1 VKRLRVVVVDD
12 HDVVRRGVRALLE
25 SEKGWRVVG
34 EAATGPEAIDL
45 VGRLAPEVAVVD
57 VSLPEMSGLEVTRR
71 IRVASP
77 GTEVLVLTVHDSE
90 HVVREVMA
98 AGARGYV
105 LKSDAGRHLIAAVS
119 AVAAHRTYVSER
131 VAEIVVEGLASAA
144 AGEPPPPDQALT
156 AREREIVQMIAEG
169 HTSRELAGVLG
180 IRPKTVEAH
189 RANVMRKLGLHTVAA
204 LVRYAIRH
212 RMVDG

>member
-25 SEKGWRVVG
+25 SEKGWKVVG
-34 EAATGPEAIDL
+34 EAATGPEAVEL
-45 VGRLAPEVAVVD
+45 VRRETPEVAVVD
-57 VSLPEMSGLEVTRR
+57 VSMPDTSGLELTRR
-71 IRVASP
+71 IHEASP
-77 GTEVLVLTVHDSE
+77 ATEVLVLTVHDSE

-119 AVAAHRTYVSER
+119 AVAEHRTYVSER
-131 VAEIVVEGLASAA
+131 VAEIVVEGLV
-144 AGEPPPPDQALT
+144 GGGPGDPPPPDQALT

-189 RANVMRKLGLHTVAA
+189 RANVMRKLGLHTVAS